1 MYPPPH
7 SFANWSIDHL
17 ELRRKAEEEETLRK
31 IEEQALKEINE
42 EKKRLAALLTNPS
55 TL

>member
-1 MYPPPH
+1 M
-7 SFANWSIDHL
+7 
-17 ELRRKAEEEETLRK
+17 RRKAEEEEMVRK

-42 EKKRLAALLTNPS
+42 EKKRLAALLTSPS